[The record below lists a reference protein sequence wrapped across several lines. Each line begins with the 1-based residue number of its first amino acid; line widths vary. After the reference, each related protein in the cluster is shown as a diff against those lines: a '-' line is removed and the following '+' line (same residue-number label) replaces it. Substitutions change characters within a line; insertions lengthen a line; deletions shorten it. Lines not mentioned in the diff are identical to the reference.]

1 MQNIDFSNRFK
12 SFEHLFNEYKN
23 LKEQFIQKCEKIE
36 VELTDE
42 SSDKLF
48 TMYPE
53 LFFSVNTLNKLKIHK
68 LIDKGMFGKV
78 NYFKIW
84 NL

>member
-1 MQNIDFSNRFK
+1 M
-12 SFEHLFNEYKN
+12 
-23 LKEQFIQKCEKIE
+23 QKCENIE
-36 VELTDE
+36 VELPDE

-68 LIDKGMFGKV
+68 LIDKGIFGKV
-78 NYFKIW
+78 NSFKIW